1 MRWSRRIAQVL
12 SARGRAMGLASARAR
27 AGRIGL
33 ADADTLRWRA
43 LEDRRGALVRVV
55 RIVAPDGSV
64 ADWVVRWSVDGRSDQ
79 LDVLSGG
86 KVVFTGG
93 TKQVGLMIGRKLLA
107 V

>member
-43 LEDRRGALVRVV
+43 LEV
-55 RIVAPDGSV
+55 
-64 ADWVVRWSVDGRSDQ
+64 
-79 LDVLSGG
+79 
-86 KVVFTGG
+86 
-93 TKQVGLMIGRKLLA
+93 MIGRKLLA